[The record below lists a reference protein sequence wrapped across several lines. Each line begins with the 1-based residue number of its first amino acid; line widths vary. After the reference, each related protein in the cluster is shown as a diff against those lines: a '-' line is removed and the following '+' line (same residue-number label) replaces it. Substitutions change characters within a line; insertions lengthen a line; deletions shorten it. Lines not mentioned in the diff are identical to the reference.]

1 MQNIDAGPFVPF
13 RVGLGALGAS
23 PLTAVGATAAT
34 YGAQAGTSALST
46 ALGAGALAG
55 PVGLAV
61 GAIVGLVAGKLLTKN
76 YANVAA
82 MNADQASEVSVFNQY
97 RAIAGRAPGRQYG
110 LPAMRAVWKGALW
123 SGLFPINNTHLCFH
137 EGCVTYAGQ
146 PSEID
151 NVLDDNCGDQ
161 NCFNNLYPRWLAW
174 RQGANNV
181 TVAAPG
187 VTGGAPQYQVFTPPR
202 MAVTS
207 RLRGLGD
214 PDNQPGRLP
223 RIHPYYA
230 AKRRMMLAGLG
241 LLGTVSQPVAPD
253 AVSFIDQFFIP
264 ANAPGSP
271 CTGGAGC
278 YWAYPQTD
286 LAHQLLYDV
295 ADAWLAQKPIAT
307 TPYVAVSPSLPATPA
322 QQATPPAAVIPAAS
336 STTVCQPYPPGVPVP
351 AIACATQGPC
361 YPCGQCGP
369 CQQALAVV
377 QGPAYINPQATPLL
391 PATPPAAAIAAGA
404 VTGPLMATNANL
416 DGYMASQ
423 GYNRVGTTPDGF
435 PLYSQGGQ
443 VYAYQNGNLFS
454 VGSVAQLAA
463 TGGAGTGIATPTTG
477 LDPTTAALIANAIQ
491 QGMTQQQAAQVGAQ
505 YLQAQGVPVTPT
517 VDAQLQG
524 AAASPAAGAG
534 ISSGTLL
541 LLGGGALLV
550 LMSGRRRAAA

>member
-322 QQATPPAAVIPAAS
+322 QQATQPAAVIPAGS
-336 STTVCQPYPPGVPVP
+336 STTLPGGQP
-351 AIACATQGPC
+351 
-361 YPCGQCGP
+361 
-369 CQQALAVV
+369 ALAVV
-377 QGPAYINPQATPLL
+377 RGPAYINPQATPLL
-391 PATPPAAAIAAGA
+391 PATPPAAAVGAGS
-404 VTGPLMATNANL
+404 VTSVNMATGANL
-416 DGYMASQ
+416 DGYMASM
-423 GYNRVGTTPDGF
+423 GYNRIGTTPDGF